1 MTSGKDVAGT
11 ANTYSMVSYFGKLNY
26 SYDSRYLASV
36 TVRRDASSR
45 FGKYNNSGIFPSVSL
60 GWRIS
65 NEKFMSSAKSW
76 LDDLKLRVAW
86 GVNGNDM
93 IDNSASYFLF
103 RNDLNN
109 GGYNINGDNTIP
121 EPRTVKTHSGNP
133 YLRWEQTQQTNVGLD
148 MAFLSSR
155 LTAGFDFFDK

>member
-1 MTSGKDVAGT
+1 MENIQREIHV
-11 ANTYSMVSYFGKLNY
+11 L
-26 SYDSRYLASV
+26 R
-36 TVRRDASSR
+36 
-45 FGKYNNSGIFPSVSL
+45 
-60 GWRIS
+60 
-65 NEKFMSSAKSW
+65 KSW

-109 GGYNINGDNTIP
+109 GGYNINGDNTSL
-121 EPRTVKTHSGNP
+121 EPGTVKTHSGNP

-155 LTAGFDFFDK
+155 LTASFDFFDKQTKDMLYEPAYAAVLGEGGY